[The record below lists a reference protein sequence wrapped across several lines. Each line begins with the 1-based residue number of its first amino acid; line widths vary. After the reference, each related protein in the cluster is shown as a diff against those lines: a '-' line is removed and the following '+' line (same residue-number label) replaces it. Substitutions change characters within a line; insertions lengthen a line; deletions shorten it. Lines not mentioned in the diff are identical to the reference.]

1 MKIIISILIQFQ
13 VEETCPLILLIE
25 KLLIKIMMIITIK
38 IYNQNIRKNT
48 KIKSNSN
55 NNKNMS
61 RKMILTIIIS
71 LISIITKIIISI
83 KTQMIFHNKNLQ
95 LIMIDKMIITD
106 KFTIKSNK
114 KEEIIKI
121 SRKMKQ

>member
-1 MKIIISILIQFQ
+1 MIIIISILIQFQ